1 MQWLPHSGANSGT
14 TSDTCARLRAAR
26 MAACA
31 LAACIAIAGC
41 THVHPHY
48 DPTRAHHTPSGFRNN
63 YLDHFFT
70 GSFWAWQW
78 QRWRQGLP
86 KPPASVEEMQPVPA
100 NLSWLQQNRSEP
112 AATWIGHATVL
123 LQAGGLNILTDP
135 MLSERASPVSW
146 AGPKRK
152 TPPALA
158 LTDLPRIDVVIV
170 SHNHYDH
177 LDLPT
182 LKALNTQAGGPPLFL
197 VPLGVGDWL
206 RRHGISHFTQLDWWQ
221 SLPVHGVRLHC
232 VPVQHWSARGL
243 FDRFETLWSGWV
255 IETEDERRL
264 KIFFTGDTGYS
275 RDFADITQRFG
286 AMDFA
291 MIPIGAYEP
300 RWFMRHQHVDPAE
313 AVQIHL
319 DLRARRSLGI
329 HWGAFELTD
338 EPLDDPP
345 RALRQALQ
353 ARGVDP
359 QDFVTLRPGVTLQ
372 FGHFIQPAA
381 LTQP

>member
-1 MQWLPHSGANSGT
+1 MMRSWLQA
-14 TSDTCARLRAAR
+14 ARRAAGG
-26 MAACA
+26 AV
-31 LAACIAIAGC
+31 LAACIAGAGC
-41 THVHPHY
+41 THVNPHY
-48 DPTRAHHTPSGFRNN
+48 DPARPHHTPSGFRNN
-63 YLDHFFT
+63 HLDEFFT

-78 QRWRQGLP
+78 ERWRKGLP
-86 KPPASVEEMQPVPA
+86 KPPASLAELQPVRA
-100 NLSWLQQNRSEP
+100 DLDWLRQNRSEP

-135 MLSERASPVSW
+135 ILSERASPLSW

-158 LTDLPRIDVVIV
+158 LAELPHIDVVII

-182 LKALNTQAGGPPLFL
+182 LRALDTQVGGPPLVL

-206 RRHGISHFTQLDWWQ
+206 SRQGIARVAQLDWWQ
-221 SLPVHGVRLHC
+221 SRQVAGVQLHC

-255 IETEDERRL
+255 IETGGAQSR

-275 RDFADITQRFG
+275 RDFADIARRLG
-286 AMDFA
+286 AMDIA

-300 RWFMRHQHVDPAE
+300 RWFMRHQHVNPAE
-313 AVQIHL
+313 AVQIHR

-338 EPLDDPP
+338 EALDEPP

-353 ARGVDP
+353 AQAIDA
-359 QDFVTLRPGVTLQ
+359 QEFITLPLGGTLKLSNL
-372 FGHFIQPAA
+372 IQ
-381 LTQP
+381 